1 MAGERP
7 ADLCVLP
14 QRHAP
19 RTPCP
24 RPSRYG
30 RRRAAVLAGVYALMG
45 LHVAHWKINGRTLA
59 PLELNEV
66 MYTLELGI
74 VTAGFIFMVA
84 AFVSAALFGRFFC
97 SWGCHILALEDLCAW
112 LLGRMRIRPKPVR
125 SRVLL
130 LVPPA
135 AFFYM
140 FVWPQVQR
148 LLEGRPMPVPRVLTD
163 AGGWASFVTTDF
175 TRNLPGPWI
184 AVITFA
190 VCGFV
195 IVYLLGSRSFCRYGC
210 PYGVVF
216 ALADRISPGR
226 IVLKG
231 ECTHWGH
238 CTAACPSQVRVH
250 EEIRLFRSVVD
261 SACLKCL
268 ACVSAC
274 PNQAIGFG
282 FTRPSLGRSFTRTGR
297 RAMPADF
304 TLGEDILM
312 AGVFLATLGALRGL
326 YDAVPFL
333 LTLALGA
340 VFAYVAAMGL
350 RLVRRPH
357 ARIGRFQLK
366 LAGRVTT
373 AGRVFGAGVVLLA
386 GFLGHSGFIR
396 YHEVLGA
403 RGYELFSTISHEH
416 ASVSRTALLASTIG
430 HLETAGRW
438 GLVRSPRQQRR
449 LATLHMA
456 LGESLGDA
464 GRFERAVTHFQ
475 AALEIEPDVAPARY
489 NLAVLLAATGRR
501 DDAIEQYR
509 LAARLDSQDADIHN
523 NLGYLLLQRGEP
535 AAAVESLRR
544 AIELRPAAAD
554 PHFNIGRALIQLGHE
569 AEAHAHLRQAA
580 ELDPRYASILG
591 DLSPPPT
598 ADRQR
603 HGPEPPPGRRRP

>member
-1 MAGERP
+1 
-7 ADLCVLP
+7 
-14 QRHAP
+14 
-19 RTPCP
+19 
-24 RPSRYG
+24 
-30 RRRAAVLAGVYALMG
+30 MG

-112 LLGRMRIRPKPVR
+112 LLGRVRIRPKPVR

-135 AFFYM
+135 AFLYM

-148 LLEGRPMPVPRVLTD
+148 LLEGRPMPEPHVLTD
-163 AGGWASFVTTDF
+163 AGGWASFMTTDF
-175 TRNLPGPWI
+175 TRNLPGPGI
-184 AVITFA
+184 ALLTFA
-190 VCGFV
+190 VCGFA

-216 ALADRISPGR
+216 SLADRIAPGR
-226 IVLKG
+226 IVVKG
-231 ECTHWGH
+231 ECTQSSH

-250 EEIRLFRSVVD
+250 EEIGRFGSVVD

-297 RAMPADF
+297 RAVPADF
-304 TLGEDILM
+304 TLGEDLLM
-312 AGVFLATLGALRGL
+312 AGVFIATLGILRGL

-340 VFAYVAAMGL
+340 IFAYAAAMGL

-366 LAGRVTT
+366 LAGRVTP
-373 AGRVFGAGVVLLA
+373 AGRVFVVIEVLLA
-386 GFLGHSGFIR
+386 MFLAHSGFIR

-403 RGYELFSTISHEH
+403 RAYEQISTTWHER
-416 ASVSRTALLASTIG
+416 ASAPRTALLASTIG
-430 HLETAGRW
+430 HLEAAGRW
-438 GLVRSPRQQRR
+438 GLVRSPLQDRR
-449 LATLHMA
+449 LAALHLA
-456 LGESLGDA
+456 LGELLGNA
-464 GRFERAVTHFQ
+464 GRFEQAVVHFQ
-475 AALEIEPDVAPARY
+475 ATLEIEPDSALARY
-489 NLAVLLAATGRR
+489 NLAVLLASLGRR

-509 LAARLDSQDADIHN
+509 LAARLDSEDADIRN
-523 NLGYLLLQRGEP
+523 NLGFLLLQRGEP
-535 AAAVESLRR
+535 EAAVESLRR
-544 AIELRPAAAD
+544 AIELRPTAAD
-554 PHFNIGRALIQLGHE
+554 PHFNLGRALMQLGHE
-569 AEAHAHLRQAA
+569 PEAHAHLRQAA
-580 ELDPRYASILG
+580 ELDARYASILS
-591 DLSPPPT
+591 DPSTPPA

-603 HGPEPPPGRRRP
+603 HGPPPG

>member
-1 MAGERP
+1 
-7 ADLCVLP
+7 
-14 QRHAP
+14 
-19 RTPCP
+19 
-24 RPSRYG
+24 
-30 RRRAAVLAGVYALMG
+30 MG
-45 LHVAHWKINGRTLA
+45 IHIAHWKINGRTLA

-84 AFVSAALFGRFFC
+84 AFVSAAVFGRFFC

-112 LLGRMRIRPKPVR
+112 LLGRVRIRPKPVR

-148 LLEGRPMPVPRVLTD
+148 LVEGRPMPAPHVLTD

-184 AVITFA
+184 ALITFA

-216 ALADRISPGR
+216 SLADRIAPGR

-231 ECTHWGH
+231 ECTQSGH

-250 EEIRLFRSVVD
+250 EEIGLFRNVVD
-261 SACLKCL
+261 SGCLKCL

-304 TLGEDILM
+304 TFGEEVLM
-312 AGVFLATLGALRGL
+312 AGVFVATLGILRGL

-340 VFAYVAAMGL
+340 VFAYAAAMGL
-350 RLVRRPH
+350 RLVCRPH

-366 LAGRVTT
+366 LAGRVTP
-373 AGRVFGAGVVLLA
+373 AGRVYGVVVLLLA
-386 GFLGHSGFIR
+386 AFLGHSGFIR

-403 RGYELFSTISHEH
+403 RGCEQIGTSWHENPS
-416 ASVSRTALLASTIG
+416 ASRTALLAATIG

-438 GLVRSPRQQRR
+438 GLVRSPLQEGR
-449 LATLHMA
+449 LAALHVA
-456 LGESLGDA
+456 LGETLGNA
-464 GRFERAVTHFQ
+464 GQYERGVAHFQ
-475 AALEIEPDVAPARY
+475 AALEIEPDAAAARY
-489 NLAVLLAATGRR
+489 NLAVLLAALGRR
-501 DDAIEQYR
+501 DDAIDQYR
-509 LAARLDSQDADIHN
+509 LAARLDSEDADIRN
-523 NLGYLLLQRGEP
+523 NLGYLLLERGEP

-554 PHFNIGRALIQLGHE
+554 PHFNLGRALMQLGREPE
-569 AEAHAHLRQAA
+569 ARAHLRQAA
-580 ELDPRYASILG
+580 ELDPRYASILSG
-591 DLSPPPT
+591 PSAPAA

-603 HGPEPPPGRRRP
+603 HGPFPRRRP